1 MPANAYHKLE
11 ELFAKLL
18 RIEDAIAILQW
29 DAAVMMPK
37 ASAVAR
43 GEEIATLKG
52 LHHKLLAGSSVASL
66 ICKANNLDMD
76 DWQRANLAEMSRQWI
91 HAHAVPARLIEALA
105 RATSAC
111 EMVWREARA
120 RGDFKSVRKPL
131 EKVVALIREAGE
143 AKAEPLG
150 VTPYEALMD
159 LYEPEASEKRIDP
172 LFADLEAFIAQTLPR
187 VLDRQKGAPPPVLG
201 PIPEARQKL
210 LGRKLMEVIGFDF
223 SKGRLDESAHP
234 FSGGTPYDVRIT
246 TRYDEA
252 EPLKSLMGVAHETG
266 HALYEMNLPECWRH
280 QPVGRARGMGM
291 HESQSLIVEMQACRS
306 AEFTRFLAPL
316 LREMLGGSGPEWQ
329 ADALLRRL
337 TWVSPGFIRVDADEL
352 TYSAHVILRYRLER
366 DMIRGALKVSDLPEA
381 WNEGM
386 RRLLN
391 IVPASDA
398 GGCLQD
404 IHWYDGAIGYFPS
417 YTLGALAA
425 AQLFQAAGQ
434 DMPDLRGKLEQ
445 GDFSPLMRWLKTH
458 VHGQGCK
465 GSSDDILER
474 ATGHPLDA
482 DFFKAHIEQRY
493 LNSDDC

>member
-1 MPANAYHKLE
+1 MPQNAYQKLE
-11 ELFAKLL
+11 ALFARLL

-29 DAAVMMPK
+29 DAAVMMPTGG
-37 ASAVAR
+37 AVSR

-52 LHHKLLAGSSVASL
+52 LHHKMLAGPSVAGL
-66 ICKANNLDMD
+66 ICKANHLDLN

-111 EMVWREARA
+111 EMVWRGSRA
-120 RGDFKSVRKPL
+120 KGDFKAVRKPL
-131 EKVVALIREAGE
+131 EKVVALTREAGE

-159 LYEPEASEKRIDP
+159 LYEPEASEKRIEP
-172 LFADLEAFIAQTLPR
+172 LFADLEQFIARTLPR
-187 VLDRQKGAPPPVLG
+187 VLERQGGAEPPPCPPV
-201 PIPEARQKL
+201 PEARQKE
-210 LGRKLMEVIGFDF
+210 LGRRLMGVLGFDF

-246 TRYDEA
+246 TRYDED

-266 HALYEMNLPECWRH
+266 HALYEMNLPEDWRH

-306 AEFTRFLAPL
+306 KEFTRFLAPL
-316 LREMLGGSGPEWQ
+316 MTEMLEVSGTEWE
-329 ADALLRRL
+329 AKALWRRL
-337 TWVSPGFIRVDADEL
+337 AWVKPGFIRVDADEL
-352 TYSAHVILRYRLER
+352 TYSAHVILRFRLER
-366 DMIRGALKVSDLPEA
+366 AMIRGDLKVADLPGA
-381 WNEGM
+381 WNECM
-386 RRLLN
+386 RRLLG
-391 IVPASDA
+391 IVPKSDRE
-398 GGCLQD
+398 GCLQD

-425 AQLFQAAGQ
+425 AQLFQAAERAV
-434 DMPDLRGKLEQ
+434 PELRVRLGQ
-445 GDFSPLMRWLKTH
+445 GDFAPLMGWLKTH

-465 GSSDDILER
+465 GSTDDILMR
-474 ATGHPLDA
+474 ATGHPLEA
-482 DFFKAHIEQRY
+482 RFFEAHIERRY
-493 LNSDDC
+493 LSER